1 MTMKERLVCI
11 EDAAKMMTL
20 SQTRRHSE
28 DEPLTCHR
36 GDPTAR
42 ADDLLVK
49 AAQGLPIDDVLYD
62 IIVALRES
70 WGLPLA

>member
-62 IIVALRES
+62 IIVARRES